1 MQSKPLITL
10 IVAMLVGCAAP
21 SSPRSEYNLGVD
33 AYRAKDYASARLHW
47 TRAVEE
53 HELSAFNNLGYLLYY
68 GLGGEPD
75 SARAVSL
82 WLKAAKDGH
91 SEAQLH
97 LGHAF
102 EDGEGTRQSLVEA
115 YAWYRCALVNSQAA
129 AKTND
134 SEAQI
139 AQDASKSLTTL
150 LRKLPTESLE
160 AAEQLARQYIAMY
173 GRVADA

>member
-68 GLGGEPD
+68 GLGDEPD

-102 EDGEGTRQSLVEA
+102 EDGKGTKQSLVEA
-115 YAWYRCALVNSQAA
+115 YAWYRCSLVNSQAA

-160 AAEQLARQYIAMY
+160 SAEQFARQYIAMY
-173 GRVADA
+173 ARVADA